1 MLDTTKPQRYNAY
14 DRPHED
20 MREFIARAE
29 EQGELLRIS
38 GADWNLEM
46 GTLGEIVNHARP

>member
-14 DRPHED
+14 DRPHDD

-29 EQGELLRIS
+29 EQGELLRIP
-38 GADWNLEM
+38 GADWESD
-46 GTLGEIVNHARP
+46 ARL